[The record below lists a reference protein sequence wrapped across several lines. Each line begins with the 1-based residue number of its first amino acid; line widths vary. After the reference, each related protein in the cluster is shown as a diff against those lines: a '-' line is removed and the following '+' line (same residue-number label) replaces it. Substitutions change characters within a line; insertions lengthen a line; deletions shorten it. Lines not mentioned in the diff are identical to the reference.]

1 MKKIKY
7 FGALALS
14 ALMLLT
20 SCEGFLDA
28 ENKSAGGQTADEY
41 FRTPEG
47 LATFRVYAYSSLKKI
62 ASSNTIQED
71 GTDLFLPS
79 RGKTP
84 SQFQEYSVT
93 PDNGEVQNLYL
104 SCYDIINNANALID
118 FGGDTYKQDALFLRA
133 YGYYMLI
140 QHFGSVP
147 YSDRYI
153 NDAERSYPRTDI
165 RTIYD
170 NIINDLETLAA
181 DATLVDLTTDGTV
194 NKRAVN
200 ALLAKVCL
208 AAGWDLETKLIDEA
222 KGTWEKTGTSYF
234 AKAKNAA
241 DAAINGIQLTQSF
254 EQKWSPAG
262 EVNNPETFFAVQYER
277 EGFPGDAA
285 SGGHGL
291 QNDYGNYYGQIGTNG
306 LKVSSSVKVPS
317 LKSLFLFEEGDERY
331 QATFMTRL
339 ANYALD
345 NTEVT
350 WGQTGYYAYYNNP
363 DFANL
368 PIANFYAPY
377 YWTQAEFEKFLK
389 DNQALFVNA
398 DSKNYIYNNSAWAF
412 WMNDPVVKYYFNA
425 DGSIQKKEQF
435 AYNRATLDAQLN
447 FTPCV
452 KKWDDP
458 ATIQEN
464 LNTSNCYRDIV
475 LLHASDIY
483 LVAAEAAY
491 MIDGDEAKVLP
502 YLNAVRGRA
511 GLAPLSTFADYKP
524 AYYERT
530 TIGTINL
537 LDLIL
542 DERARE
548 LYAEMQRWMDLRRTR
563 QLVRYNVAFNAMI
576 GAVSDMQNNKGET
589 KWYRP
594 IPTHEINSNTAM
606 TGSDCQNPGY

>member
-62 ASSNTIQED
+62 ATSNTIQED
-71 GTDLFLPS
+71 GTDLFLPA

-93 PDNGEVQNLYL
+93 PNNGDVQYLYL
-104 SCYDIINNANALID
+104 SCYDVINNANALLD

-133 YGYYMLI
+133 YGYYMLT

-153 NDAERSYPRTDI
+153 NDAERSYPRTDLA
-165 RTIYD
+165 TIYT
-170 NIINDLETLAA
+170 NVINDLETLAA
-181 DATLVDLTTDGTV
+181 DPTLIDLTADGTV

-208 AAGWDLETKLIDEA
+208 AAGWDLETKLVDEA

-241 DAAINGIQLTQSF
+241 DAAINGIELTQSF

-277 EGFPGDAA
+277 EGYPGDAA

-291 QNDYGNYYGQIGTNG
+291 QNDYGNYYGQIAING

-317 LKSLFLFEEGDERY
+317 HKALFLFEKGDQRY
-331 QATFMTRL
+331 DATFMTRL
-339 ANYALD
+339 ANYKSD
-345 NTEVT
+345 DE

-363 DFANL
+363 NFNSL

-377 YWTQAEFEKFLK
+377 YWTQAEFEQFLK

-398 DSKNYIYNNSAWAF
+398 DAEGNGYNNAVWAF

-464 LNTSNCYRDIV
+464 LNSSNCYRDIV

-491 MIDGDEAKVLP
+491 MLSGEAAAMP

-511 GLAPLSTFADYKP
+511 GLAPLSGLA
-524 AYYERT
+524 AYDPQYSTPNSFGELQV
-530 TIGTINL
+530 I
-537 LDLIL
+537 DLIL

-563 QLVRYNVAFNAMI
+563 QLVRYNVAFNEMI
-576 GAVSDMQNNKGET
+576 GSVADMQNNKGET

-606 TGSDCQNPGY
+606 TDSTSQNPGY

>member
-47 LATFRVYAYSSLKKI
+47 LASFRIYAYSALKKV
-62 ASSNTIQED
+62 ATANTIQED
-71 GTDLFLPS
+71 GTDLYVPT

-93 PDNGEVQNLYL
+93 PENGEVRTLYV
-104 SCYDIINNANALID
+104 SCYEIINNANALLD

-133 YGYYMLI
+133 YGYYMLT

-147 YSDRYI
+147 YSARYI
-153 NDAERSYPRTDI
+153 NDAERSYPKTDLQ
-165 RTIYD
+165 TIYD
-170 NIINDLETLAA
+170 NIITDLETLAA
-181 DATLVDLTTDGTV
+181 DATLVDLTTDGSV

-200 ALLAKVCL
+200 ALLAKVSL
-208 AAGWDLETKLIDEA
+208 AAGWDLETKLTDEN
-222 KGTWEKTGTSYF
+222 KGSWEKTGNTYF
-234 AKAKNAA
+234 TKAKNAA
-241 DAAINGIQLTQSF
+241 EAAIAGIELTQSF
-254 EQKWSPAG
+254 ETKWSPAG

-277 EGFPGDAA
+277 DGFPGDAA

-291 QNDYGNYYGQIGTNG
+291 QNDYGNYYGQIATNG
-306 LKVSSSVKVPS
+306 LKVSSSVKAPS
-317 LKSLFLFEEGDERY
+317 LKSLFLFEKGDARY
-331 QATFMTRL
+331 NGTFMTRL
-339 ANYALD
+339 ANYAPGD
-345 NTEVT
+345 E
-350 WGQTGYYAYYNNP
+350 WGQTGYYAYYNN
-363 DFANL
+363 ANYASL

-377 YWTQAEFEKFLK
+377 YWTQAEFEKFLA
-389 DNQALFVNA
+389 DNQALFVNTNGKEGYA
-398 DSKNYIYNNSAWAF
+398 NAAWAF
-412 WMNDPVVKYYFNA
+412 WMSDPVVKYEFKA
-425 DGSIQKKEQF
+425 DGSISKKSSF
-435 AYNRATLDAQLN
+435 PYNRATLDAQLN

-464 LNTSNCYRDIV
+464 LNSSNCYRDIV
-475 LLHASDIY
+475 LLHASDIM

-491 MIDGDEAKVLP
+491 MLSGEAAAIP
-502 YLNAVRGRA
+502 YLNKVRARA
-511 GLAPLSTFADYKP
+511 GLAPLSGLA
-524 AYYERT
+524 AYDPQYT
-530 TIGTINL
+530 TPSSFGNIEMI
-537 LDLIL
+537 DLIL

-563 QLVRYNVAFNAMI
+563 QLVRYNVAFNEWI
-576 GAVSDMQNNKGET
+576 GSAADMQNNKGET

-594 IPTHEINSNTAM
+594 IPIHEINSNTAM
-606 TGSDCQNPGY
+606 TEAESQNPGY

>member
-7 FGALALS
+7 FGVLALS
-14 ALMLLT
+14 ALLTLT
-20 SCEGFLDA
+20 SCDGFLDA

-41 FRTPEG
+41 FHTPEG
-47 LATFRVYAYSSLKKI
+47 LATFRVYAYSALKKV
-62 ASSNTIQED
+62 ATSNDIQED
-71 GTDLFLPS
+71 GTDLFVPS
-79 RGKTP
+79 RAKTP
-84 SQFQEYSVT
+84 TQFQEYSLT
-93 PDNGEVQNLYL
+93 PETGDVRYLYV
-104 SCYDIINNANALID
+104 SCYEIINNANALID

-133 YGYYMLI
+133 YGYYMLT
-140 QHFGSVP
+140 QHFGAVP
-147 YSDRYI
+147 YSDKYI
-153 NDAERSYPRTDI
+153 NDANREYPKADLK
-165 RTIYD
+165 TIYD
-170 NIINDLETLAA
+170 NVINDLETLAA
-181 DATLVDLTTDGTV
+181 DATLADLTTDGTV

-208 AAGWDLETKLIDEA
+208 AAAWDLETKMLDEA
-222 KGTWEKTGTSYF
+222 KGTFEKTGTHYF
-234 AKAKNAA
+234 TMAKNAA
-241 DAAINGIQLTQSF
+241 DAAIAGIELTQSF

-277 EGFPGDAA
+277 DGYPGDAA

-291 QNDYGNYYGQIGTNG
+291 QNDYGNYYGQIATNG

-317 LKSLFLFEEGDERY
+317 HKALFLFEKGDKRY
-331 QATFMTRL
+331 DATFMTRL
-339 ANYALD
+339 ANYAASD
-345 NTEVT
+345 E
-350 WGQTGYYAYYNNP
+350 WGQTGYYAYYNNA

-377 YWTQAEFEKFLK
+377 YWTQAEFEKFLT
-389 DNQALFVNA
+389 DNQNLFVNSNGKEEYA
-398 DSKNYIYNNSAWAF
+398 NATWAF
-412 WMNDPVVKYYFNA
+412 WMNDPVVKYYFNP

-458 ATIQEN
+458 KTIQEN
-464 LNTSNCYRDIV
+464 LNSSNCYRDVV

-491 MIDGDEAKVLP
+491 MISGDAAALP

-511 GLAPLSTFADYKP
+511 GLATLNSLADYQPQYNTTSTFGD
-524 AYYERT
+524 
-530 TIGTINL
+530 IQMI
-537 LDLIL
+537 DLIL

-548 LYAEMQRWMDLRRTR
+548 LYAELQRWMDLRRTR
-563 QLVRYNVAFNAMI
+563 QLVRYNVAFNDYI
-576 GAVSDMQNNKGET
+576 GSPADMQNNKGET

-594 IPTHEINSNTAM
+594 IPIHEINSNTAM
-606 TGSDCQNPGY
+606 TDSTSQNPGY